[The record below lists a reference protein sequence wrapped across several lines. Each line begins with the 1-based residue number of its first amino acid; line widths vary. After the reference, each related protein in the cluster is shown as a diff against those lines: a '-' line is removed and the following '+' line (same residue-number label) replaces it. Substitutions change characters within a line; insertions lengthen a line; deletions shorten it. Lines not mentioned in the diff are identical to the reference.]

1 MTKKKK
7 GQDADG
13 DDDREQSRTPIR
25 SELDKLEGITLL
37 LFTYILYIF
46 FKIPKIS
53 LELLFSLPAEKEQ
66 TPLQEALNQLIRQL
80 QRCSTDHFLI
90 FTEDLSVCLFVYEL
104 SHMHRSPHSVDYL
117 KALPYSAVTLLYAC
131 SCE

>member
-25 SELDKLEGITLL
+25 SELDKLEGSLQFPL
-37 LFTYILYIF
+37 VHSSRQQSFLDALFF
-46 FKIPKIS
+46 F
-53 LELLFSLPAEKEQ
+53 LAEKEQ

-80 QRCSTDHFLI
+80 QRCSTDWFI
-90 FTEDLSVCLFVYEL
+90 D
-104 SHMHRSPHSVDYL
+104 MR
-117 KALPYSAVTLLYAC
+117 
-131 SCE
+131 

>member
-25 SELDKLEGITLL
+25 SELDKLEGSLTFTLVRSFVPTPSL
-37 LFTYILYIF
+37 RAVLDTMLFL
-46 FKIPKIS
+46 S
-53 LELLFSLPAEKEQ
+53 AEKEQ

-80 QRCSTDHFLI
+80 QR
-90 FTEDLSVCLFVYEL
+90 
-104 SHMHRSPHSVDYL
+104 
-117 KALPYSAVTLLYAC
+117 
-131 SCE
+131 